1 MGPTVYLGGL
11 SACFLPINGETEAA
25 ETALL
30 LFPLPPPK
38 RRCCCE
44 RNISGKRGEAKWRR
58 PMENCCC
65 TLPSCTES
73 ARFHGGRD
81 RDRVSPEFAFNEK
94 DTAFIRTKKPQL
106 FSKSFGSIA

>member
-1 MGPTVYLGGL
+1 
-11 SACFLPINGETEAA
+11 
-25 ETALL
+25 
-30 LFPLPPPK
+30 
-38 RRCCCE
+38 
-44 RNISGKRGEAKWRR
+44 
-58 PMENCCC
+58 MENCCC

-106 FSKSFGSIA
+106 FSMSFGSIA